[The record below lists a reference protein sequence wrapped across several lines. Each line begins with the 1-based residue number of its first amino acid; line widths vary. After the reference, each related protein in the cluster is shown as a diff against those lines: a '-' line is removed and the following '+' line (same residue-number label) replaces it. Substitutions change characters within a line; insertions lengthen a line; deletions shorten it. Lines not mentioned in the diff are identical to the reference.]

1 MNVEFILLKIEKKR
15 NLHYDFRMAMVLFI
29 HVIFDIHPA
38 CQQVRI
44 INAIIELSAHFN
56 RASINSS

>member
-1 MNVEFILLKIEKKR
+1 
-15 NLHYDFRMAMVLFI
+15 MVLFI
-29 HVIFDIHPA
+29 HVFFDVNPA

-56 RASINSS
+56 WASINSS